1 MTKIYRIFK
10 TQLLL
15 IVVLFGASTGFA
27 QTVTVPSN
35 CIVVSTNTS
44 LGGVFG
50 AGGKV
55 TPGGV
60 VTMTDAVTPNGGIF
74 TFTGPSGVTLGPV
87 ITWSLSGDLSNT
99 ATAGTLSGI
108 VGNYNGQT
116 QPANGTSATI
126 ISYNK
131 LFRPSEGVSTT
142 SPLNNPSWARSKGK
156 VTVNYTTNLTLCP
169 GVFIGGSVSFEIF
182 KKFTATPISN
192 VPKIVGPDCVE
203 ALKQCTF
210 SVDQIVSD
218 NANDNIGFDK
228 YYWNGIPSG
237 ATNLYYSADNS
248 SVTFTPATSA
258 VINLSCCIGKANST
272 PWSDTANNGPLR
284 TTSYTYSTCVSK
296 TVGSAPSQPTFT
308 GNNPNGLCVPTGTGL
323 NPFTISYTSTNICT
337 WTMANTGW
345 TIGAQ
350 TTTLPNQSVTINTNG
365 FNNPGVLTLTVSNGT
380 CTPLTFQYQ
389 INRKYGEGVVISSI
403 IRDDICLLAGSSNN
417 MFSISTSASAN
428 PTTWSVSPSGTGVT
442 LAPSTPNS
450 TVAVNVAS
458 TASVGLYTL
467 TASSTA
473 CGGDITYQFRV
484 KPNVPTITGN
494 ACVIK
499 GATGTTAN
507 QIYTCLASTGA
518 TYTWAFP
525 AGWQPTTGTFTTNS
539 NTITVTPSS
548 ATAVL
553 NGNATV
559 TANGIVG
566 CNNISANFAINY
578 ASVAPTDVVASCF
591 SVGVAG
597 TGSVTYSNPVGSG
610 SYYGILTATGSSVNS
625 ITGTAVSLT
634 IASVLTNVGVLLNST
649 VSGTLSF
656 STSALVAGTYDLK
669 IYHNSGCG
677 DAVFSTTQITV
688 SGNNTTIGTS
698 YGNPTDNYFAFTPGI
713 LSPQYQWYANG
724 VAVAGSAGTGPS
736 LSLSGTVQ
744 PPAGAQV
751 CVEVFPLG
759 STCKTR
765 VCVAQGIHS
774 RTANTIIKGES
785 IDGVSIYPNPNS
797 GTFTINIVDFK
808 KEAIATLYDYSGKK
822 IKDFNLTK
830 GENKI
835 ENKGLL
841 QGNYFI
847 AITIDEKTDVKQI
860 IIK

>member
-1 MTKIYRIFK
+1 MTKIYKKFK
-10 TQLLL
+10 TQLLVA
-15 IVVLFGASTGFA
+15 VVLFGASMGFA

-35 CIVVSTNTS
+35 CIVVSTNTT
-44 LGGVFG
+44 LGGVLG

-60 VTMTDAVTPNGGIF
+60 VTMADAAVPNGGIF

-87 ITWSLSGDLSNT
+87 ISWGLSGDLSNT
-99 ATAGTLSGI
+99 ATAGTLPGI

-116 QPANGTSATI
+116 QPANGATATI

-169 GVFIGGSVSFEIF
+169 GVFIGGNISFEIF
-182 KKFTATPISN
+182 KRFTATPVTN
-192 VPKIVGPDCVE
+192 VPKIVGPNCIE
-203 ALKQCTF
+203 AGKQCTF

-218 NANDNIGFDK
+218 NANDGIGFDK
-228 YYWNGIPSG
+228 YYWSG
-237 ATNLYYSADNS
+237 MPAVATNSTYYSADNS
-248 SVTFTPATSA
+248 SITFTPSA
-258 VINLSCCIGKANST
+258 SGSFIIKCCIGRAN
-272 PWSDTANNGPLR
+272 PWDGGTGLVQAVAG
-284 TTSYTYSTCVSK
+284 TTCVTK
-296 TVGSAPSQPTFT
+296 TVGAAPSQPSFT

-323 NPFTISYTSTNICT
+323 NPFTITYTSTNTCT
-337 WTMANTGW
+337 WTAANTGW

-350 TTTLPNQSVTINTNG
+350 TAGSVTINTNG

-389 INRKYGEGVVISSI
+389 INRKFTREFMISPI
-403 IRDDICLLAGSSNN
+403 IPDNNCLLSGSIDNLFN
-417 MFSISTSASAN
+417 ISTSASAN
-428 PTTWSVSPSGTGVT
+428 PTTWSVTPSGTGVT
-442 LAPSTPNS
+442 LGNQIPNS
-450 TVAVNVAS
+450 SIAVNVAS
-458 TASVGLYTL
+458 TATVGLYTL
-467 TASSTA
+467 TASSTS
-473 CGGDITYQFRV
+473 CGGDVAYEFRV
-484 KPNVPTITGN
+484 KPNVPTITG
-494 ACVIK
+494 ASCVIK

-507 QIYTCLASTGA
+507 QMYTCLASTGA
-518 TYTWAFP
+518 TYTWVFP

-539 NTITVTPSS
+539 NTITVTPTS

-553 NGNATV
+553 NGNAKV

-566 CNNISANFAINY
+566 CNNVSANFAINY
-578 ASVAPTDVVASCF
+578 ASVAPTDVVAGCF

-610 SYYGILTATGSSVNS
+610 SYYGTLTATGSSINS
-625 ITGTAVSLT
+625 ITGTAISLT
-634 IASVLTNVGVLLNST
+634 IASVSTNVGVLLNST

-688 SGNNTTIGTS
+688 SGNGTTIGTS
-698 YGNPTDNYFAFTPGI
+698 YGNPTDNYFAFTSGI
-713 LSPQYQWYANG
+713 TSPQYQWFANG
-724 VAVAGSAGTGPS
+724 VPVGANQAS
-736 LSLSGTVQ
+736 LALSGVTD

-759 STCKTR
+759 SNCKTR
-765 VCVAQGIHS
+765 VCVAQGVHS
-774 RTANTIIKGES
+774 RTANSVIKGES
-785 IDGVSIYPNPNS
+785 IEGLTIYPNPNS
-797 GTFTINIVDFK
+797 GTFNIKIVEFK
-808 KEAIATLYDYSGKK
+808 KEATATLYDYSGKK

-830 GENKI
+830 GENRI
-835 ENKGLL
+835 ENDGLAK
-841 QGNYFI
+841 GNYFMVV
-847 AITIDEKTDVKQI
+847 TVDEKSNVEQL